1 MTQVTTMQL
10 PVLFAQDRDAG
21 KTDFT
26 HLPADLYSVIR
37 GCMPLFCVDIV
48 AIDRTKS
55 KFYLAPRRRP
65 PRIGWWWFGGRV
77 GQDELPEIAARRIM
91 LRETKLDIKPER
103 LTVVGIV
110 FHYINEPSNGIKST
124 FPAIQLA
131 FEPTSEELED
141 IQLDPDEYDTKTG
154 VQGFSLL
161 GELAQVGA
169 NSTVI
174 AMYNNI
180 FPKVE

>member
-1 MTQVTTMQL
+1 MQL
-10 PVLFAQDRDAG
+10 PVLFVQDSGAG

-37 GCMPLFCVDIV
+37 GCMPIYCVDIV
-48 AIDRTKS
+48 AIDKNRKL
-55 KFYLAPRRRP
+55 FYLAVRRRA
-65 PRIGWWWFGGRV
+65 PRMGWWWFGGRV
-77 GQDELPEIAARRIM
+77 GQDELPQTAAQRIM

-103 LTVVGIV
+103 LTVVGVV

-131 FEPTSEELED
+131 FEPTREELSS
-141 IQLDPDEYDTKTG
+141 IRLDTNEYDTQTG
-154 VQGFSLL
+154 VQGFVL
-161 GELAQVGA
+161 GELAQFGA

-174 AMYNNI
+174 AMYNSI
-180 FPKVE
+180 FSESRIV